1 MKNWVVQGNDLIIF
15 LVELV
20 ALYWIAS
27 FAYQFEQTLMP
38 KFLLALYAVILFG
51 ILWGVFFSPKALVT
65 MPIFWYFL
73 LKTAMLAFPAILHY
87 PSKPRLVLLYLI
99 ILLLST
105 AIQVVWGR
113 DEWDAR

>member
-1 MKNWVVQGNDLIIF
+1 MRFGYKNEKEEEVIMKNWVVQGNDLIIF

-51 ILWGVFFSPKALVT
+51 ILWVCFSAPKRSLRCQFFG
-65 MPIFWYFL
+65 IF
-73 LKTAMLAFPAILHY
+73 
-87 PSKPRLVLLYLI
+87 S
-99 ILLLST
+99 
-105 AIQVVWGR
+105 
-113 DEWDAR
+113 